1 MKDLISL
8 VLSKI
13 MSFFSMF
20 DWTFLFSGFT
30 TAIILFVFGVNFN
43 MNRIDRYLNLISSYW
58 VLFFNVVYIL
68 GLFSWSVGS
77 LLRKCI
83 LFRLVNL
90 IIGAFKIKLYWRS
103 IEEVAC
109 EVAKE
114 AYNECGMSSEVV
126 TENNVFAKYSKEWSL
141 LRKDDSKKESYNYI
155 CQLHTRQSIME
166 GLIGSMIVA
175 VSMILMSAINNWFC
189 AIPLLFILFFTHEAR
204 DLAEKQIRD
213 VITSNHVSNH
223 A

>member
-30 TAIILFVFGVNFN
+30 TTIILFVFGTNFDVNQ
-43 MNRIDRYLNLISSYW
+43 IDKYLNLINTYW
-58 VLFFNVVYIL
+58 VLFFNVIYIL
-68 GLFSWSVGS
+68 GLFSWSIGS

-90 IIGAFKIKLYWRS
+90 IIGVFKIKLYWRS
-103 IEEVAC
+103 IKEVAY

-114 AYNECGMSSEVV
+114 AYNECGIDSEDV
-126 TENNVFAKYSKEWSL
+126 TEINIFAKYSKEWSL
-141 LRKDDSKKESYNYI
+141 LRIDDSKKESYNYI

-166 GLIGSMIVA
+166 GLIGSMVVA
-175 VSMILMSAINNWFC
+175 VLMILISTLNNCFC
-189 AIPLLFILFFTHEAR
+189 VIPLLLILFFTHEAR

-213 VITSNHVSNH
+213 VITSNHG
-223 A
+223 